1 MLVRFL
7 KNHTPYLAGET
18 ASFPA
23 AQAATFVAKGVAM
36 AVASDALDGNAGGP
50 LIPSEQVTEGL
61 DSLLAGFRQRGIE
74 VDHATPIGEL
84 VSHAASIVAAERNAY
99 EAAKAEADAATGSA
113 PGGEDTASG
122 IAPTSEKPAAETKP
136 EPEASE
142 GPRRTVTPP
151 RVAKGAQ

>member
-23 AQAATFVAKGVAM
+23 AQAASFIAKRVAV

-50 LIPSEQVTEGL
+50 LIPSEQVAEGL

-74 VDHATPIGEL
+74 VDHGTPIGEL
-84 VSHAASIVAAERNAY
+84 VSHAASIVAAERSAY
-99 EAAKAEADAATGSA
+99 EAAKAEADATTGPA
-113 PGGEDTASG
+113 PGGEGAASDITPSG
-122 IAPTSEKPAAETKP
+122 EKPAAEAKP

-142 GPRRTVTPP
+142 GQRRTVTPP
-151 RVAKGAQ
+151 RVARSAQ